1 MVRVIVLFAMLIAAA
16 SAFVAPANRAVVSN
30 TAFARSSAPQAPKM
44 ALDGVVDIVSN
55 QIAANSNLIA
65 TNVDDNLG
73 YAFPIVGI
81 LSLAAFI
88 LYLSPPLADE

>member
-1 MVRVIVLFAMLIAAA
+1 
-16 SAFVAPANRAVVSN
+16 
-30 TAFARSSAPQAPKM
+30 M

>member
-1 MVRVIVLFAMLIAAA
+1 MLSLSPKYIWNVIYLYFFA
-16 SAFVAPANRAVVSN
+16 VSN

-65 TNVDDNLG
+65 TSVGDNLG
-73 YAFPIVGI
+73 YTFPIVGI